1 MQRFFIGIL
10 LTTVRQ
16 LTGPTAPFPF
26 LCFKTKQN
34 YKMKA
39 EKCLIYN
46 DVVNIKVKR
55 GEISINFMN
64 IKEVRYDYV
73 RMKGFQMISFFF
85 NGLWTFDV
93 LKAVEIKTN
102 GRIMM

>member
-1 MQRFFIGIL
+1 
-10 LTTVRQ
+10 
-16 LTGPTAPFPF
+16 
-26 LCFKTKQN
+26 
-34 YKMKA
+34 MKA

-73 RMKGFQMISFFF
+73 RMKGFQMI
-85 NGLWTFDV
+85 
-93 LKAVEIKTN
+93 
-102 GRIMM
+102 